1 MELDIF
7 DSNQPTRVNCAM
19 MQINA
24 TRHNRLENEMFF
36 ASFLANHLILF
47 PSTKILKV
55 SLLTSFANF
64 SS

>member
-24 TRHNRLENEMFF
+24 TRHNRLENEMF

>member
-24 TRHNRLENEMFF
+24 TRHNRLENEMF

-47 PSTKILKV
+47 SSTKILKV

>member
-24 TRHNRLENEMFF
+24 TRHNRLEIEMF
-36 ASFLANHLILF
+36 ASFLANHLILS
-47 PSTKILKV
+47 PSTRTLKV

-64 SS
+64 SN